1 MTLRR
6 HTSFRSA
13 AALLGVPALLGL
25 LAGCGD
31 DKPAPADTAGDV
43 VEDVAED
50 TAPDDTEDTGPE
62 DTTPE
67 DVAETIDDT
76 AGDTAGDTTTPPEPG
91 TFVLGTANLD
101 DEYVFKG
108 VWAGETGRIVAVG
121 NDGVVAARDAEGAW
135 DVLASGDGTA
145 IWNAVHGVDGN
156 RLWAVGNNT
165 AITRGTADSFGG
177 PIPCQEDVDCS
188 DGNSCTINSCV
199 DNVCQAAST
208 GVPGCCGTSPAS
220 WDFDSGL
227 LAPWTVSPG
236 ERVGPW
242 NWQVVSVP
250 ARSTSGAH
258 ALYFGNPAATPPTY
272 DAPGERVAGVVTSS
286 SFRLPLS
293 GTAALRF
300 RVFLEAEDDPE
311 YDFVAVEVDASGV
324 RTEVWH
330 KRQLGTVP
338 TAGFVDV
345 EADLGAWLG
354 QQIVIRVRFDSVDDS
369 VNTFEG
375 AYIDDMRIETAC
387 DGRGAV
393 ATTRGPSL
401 WGVHAFAPDF
411 AVAVGQG
418 GTILEWNGDTW
429 SQPQGADPTASWNA
443 LVGVGGTLALVGDN
457 GKASIARGSNFTAV
471 QTGTTFHLNGVHM
484 TSEND
489 FVAVGDSGVILS
501 GAGTS
506 WSRAQSGTGSD
517 LVDVHG
523 EAGDLYA
530 VGDGG
535 TVLHFD
541 GAGWTSVTNAATD
554 NLMAVWRVSSDEVV
568 AMGRGG
574 KIATGNAATGFTEAG
589 VLPGG
594 GDVLDLWLSP
604 DGTRMVAVGQNGRIH
619 EKLGNGEWAQVES
632 PTSQTLDAI
641 WGSASDDIW
650 VAGRAGTL
658 LHFDGTAWVRVESP
672 VTAALAGIWGDA
684 PNRYFAAGAGG
695 TLLAYDGESWSAA
708 TGGTRENLRSVHLR
722 TRGDGWA
729 VGANGAIVRFR
740 GLGWAPYVV
749 PVGEEEDPFSTELH
763 AVWGF
768 SNEDAWAV
776 GAGGVILHFDGNE
789 WTEQE
794 TDYTTTLRG
803 LYALA
808 PNDMW
813 AVGNEGHILH
823 WNGELWQKIE
833 TGSIATLHAIHG
845 DGAGH
850 VIAVGSLGTV
860 LELVRD

>member
-1 MTLRR
+1 MTLRP
-6 HTSFRSA
+6 FARSRA
-13 AALLGVPALLGL
+13 LAACLGFPVLLAALSA
-25 LAGCGD
+25 CGD
-31 DKPAPADTAGDV
+31 DKPPAPDTVADVTPDTA
-43 VEDVAED
+43 EDATAEV
-50 TAPDDTEDTGPE
+50 TDDIGPE
-62 DTTPE
+62 DTTDTTPD
-67 DVAETIDDT
+67 DVAETIDEVSD
-76 AGDTAGDTTTPPEPG
+76 DTTTPPEPG
-91 TFVLGTANLD
+91 AFVLGTADLD

-108 VWAGETGRIVAVG
+108 VWAGQAGRIVAVG
-121 NDGVVAARDAEGAW
+121 NDGVVAARGEGGAW
-135 DVLASGDGTA
+135 DVLTSGDGTA
-145 IWNAVHGVDGN
+145 IWNAVHGDTGN

-177 PIPCQEDVDCS
+177 PITCQEDADCA

-208 GVPGCCGTSPAS
+208 GAPGCCGTSPAS
-220 WDFDSGL
+220 WDFDTGTL
-227 LAPWTVSPG
+227 TPWTVSPG

-242 NWQVVSVP
+242 DWRVVSVP

-258 ALYFGNPAATPPTY
+258 ALYFGDASATPPTY
-272 DAPGERVAGVVTSS
+272 NAPGQHVAGVVTSS
-286 SFRLPLS
+286 SFRLPVS

-300 RVFLEAEDDPE
+300 RIFLDAEDDPE
-311 YDFVAVEVDASGV
+311 YDYVAVEVDAAGV
-324 RTEVWH
+324 RTEIWH
-330 KRQLGTVP
+330 KRQLGAVP

-345 EADLGAWLG
+345 EADLRPWLG
-354 QQIVIRVRFDSVDDS
+354 QQIAIRVRFDSVDDS

-375 AYIDDMRIETAC
+375 AYIDDMRVETAC

-401 WGVHAFAPDF
+401 WGVHAFASDF

-418 GTILEWNGDTW
+418 GTILEWDGSTW
-429 SQPQGADPTASWNA
+429 SQPQGADSTASWNA
-443 LVGVGGTLALVGDN
+443 LAGMGGTLALVGDN
-457 GKASIARGSNFTAV
+457 GKASIARGSNFTAI

-489 FVAVGDSGVILS
+489 FVAVGDSGVVLM

-506 WSRAQSGTGSD
+506 WTRVQSGTGSD

-523 EAGDLYA
+523 AAGDLYA

-535 TVLHFD
+535 TVLHHD
-541 GAGWTSVTNAATD
+541 GAAWTAVTSGVSD
-554 NLMAVWRVSSDEVV
+554 NLMAVWRISATEVV

-574 KIATGNAATGFTEAG
+574 KIATGSAATGFVDGGT
-589 VLPGG
+589 LPGG
-594 GDVLDLWLSP
+594 GDVLDVWLSP
-604 DGTRMVAVGQNGRIH
+604 DGTRMVTVGQTGKIH
-619 EKLGNGEWAQVES
+619 EKVGDGEWTLAES

-641 WGSASDDIW
+641 WGTAGDDIW

-695 TLLAYDGESWSAA
+695 TLLAYDGEAWSAA
-708 TGGTRENLRSVHLR
+708 TGGTRENLRAVHLR
-722 TRGDGWA
+722 ARGDGWA
-729 VGANGAIVRFR
+729 VGGNGAILRYR

-763 AVWGF
+763 AVWSF
-768 SNEDAWAV
+768 SADDAWAV
-776 GAGGVILHFDGNE
+776 GAGGVVLRFDGTT

-794 TDYTTTLRG
+794 MDWTTTLRG

-823 WNGELWQKIE
+823 WNGELWQKID